1 MNRKENTLGKRL
13 SDEKPYIA
21 LFDKYEG
28 KRVAPNNNRYYR
40 ILRNKRFLMTV
51 KLALIASLTLGM
63 SNGSESEIRNTTY
76 LAHINKIS
84 SSSTLVKSTIPKMYQ
99 PLLSSAEDI
108 KNELAPR
115 TNIFIGDSRTQ
126 GMMLSGAIDESESIY
141 GVGYGLN
148 WFLGNG
154 EFNETKTN
162 ALDGAIAKL
171 RNMLLEGKRYNI
183 IIWLG
188 VNDLKYNSASRYF
201 EKFINLAT
209 ELQDQKFYIV
219 SVGPVRENENSTVTN
234 RQINKFNEELKEL
247 IRSSGIGNLE
257 YIDLSDYDLQVQ
269 KYDSAGLHYGY
280 QDYRNIHDII
290 ETALEES
297 KALKLNN
304 R

>member
-13 SDEKPYIA
+13 SDEKPYVA

-28 KRVAPNNNRYYR
+28 KRVKENNNMYNR
-40 ILRNKRFLMTV
+40 ILRNKRFLITV

-63 SNGSESEIRNTTY
+63 SNGSENETKNTRNLTD
-76 LAHINKIS
+76 INKDSNIPS
-84 SSSTLVKSTIPKMYQ
+84 SIEIIMPQIHK
-99 PLLSSAEDI
+99 PLLSSVIDI
-108 KNELAPR
+108 TNELAPR

-201 EKFINLAT
+201 EEFINLAT

-219 SVGPVRENENSTVTN
+219 SVGPVRNNAKATCNNS
-234 RQINKFNEELKEL
+234 QINKFNEELKEL